1 MGTKKQ
7 LKVIKWVVVLFV
19 LLAIPWPHKY
29 MVSIPNLNSGG
40 CGYYAYYVSGKVPGS
55 EIVSLRGGMHYMVRT
70 KWGYMDSRGLFLPPF
85 VYFWAK
91 GDIKTIKRE
100 ELRLL
105 LNEHSLWNKE
115 FNLKDTSQITCL

>member
-1 MGTKKQ
+1 ME
-7 LKVIKWVVVLFV
+7 IKFGKWIFVLVV

-29 MVSIPNLNSGG
+29 VVSIDNLNRGG
-40 CGYYAYYVSGKVPGS
+40 CGYYAYYVSGKIPGS
-55 EIVSLRGGMHYMVRT
+55 EIVSLKGGEHYMIRT
-70 KWGYMDSRGLFLPPF
+70 KWGYMDSRGLFLPPL
-85 VYFWAK
+85 VYFLSN

-105 LNEHSLWNKE
+105 LNNHSLWNKE